1 MVRITCGSCQKPVAL
16 DETRLPMQAVTFPCP
31 ACKAPMTV
39 DRRTLAP
46 APSAEV
52 PAPPAPPAPVA
63 PLSPPSAAQ
72 DSFSN
77 ILDEE
82 EDHLGTKALI
92 VGSDSPV
99 LRQAARDIGLHPVH
113 FPTVEAC
120 RDFYLQEYPQVVFL
134 HPAQLS
140 RPPLAEMQPV
150 TNLSAPD
157 RRRGFFILV
166 ADGLKTMDG
175 TAAFLYDVNLVVAA
189 KDLPS
194 LRRIYRDAE
203 EQHQRLYSAFRAA
216 EKSIREEA

>member
-1 MVRITCGSCQKPVAL
+1 MMVRITCGSCQKPVAL

-39 DRRTLAP
+39 DRRTFA
-46 APSAEV
+46 
-52 PAPPAPPAPVA
+52 PAPPAEAPPPPAPIA
-63 PLSPPSAAQ
+63 PASAPSAAQ
-72 DSFSN
+72 ESFSS
-77 ILDEE
+77 ILDDE

-92 VGSDSPV
+92 VGTDSPL
-99 LRQAARDIGLHPVH
+99 LRQMAREIGLQPVH

-120 RDFYLQEYPQVVFL
+120 REFYLQEYPQVVFL

-150 TNLSAPD
+150 TNLSAAD

-166 ADGLKTMDG
+166 AEGLKTMDG

-203 EQHQRLYSAFRAA
+203 EQHQRLYSAFHAA
-216 EKSIREEA
+216 EKAIREGA

>member
-1 MVRITCGSCQKPVAL
+1 MVRIICGSCQKPVAL

-39 DRRTLAP
+39 DRRTLTP
-46 APSAEV
+46 AEA
-52 PAPPAPPAPVA
+52 PAPPAPVA
-63 PLSPPSAAQ
+63 PVSPPSTTQ
-72 DSFSN
+72 ESFSN
-77 ILDEE
+77 ILEDE

-92 VGSDSPV
+92 VGADSPT
-99 LRQAARDIGLHPVH
+99 LRQVARELGLQPVH

-120 RDFYLQEYPQVVFL
+120 RDFYLQEYPKVVFL
-134 HPAQLS
+134 HPTQLS
-140 RPPLAEMQPV
+140 RPPLTEMQPV

-203 EQHQRLYSAFRAA
+203 EQHQRFYSAFHAA
-216 EKSIREEA
+216 EKSIREEL

>member
-1 MVRITCGSCQKPVAL
+1 MMVRIICGSCQKPVAL
-16 DETRLPMQAVTFPCP
+16 DENRLPMQAVTFPCP
-31 ACKAPMTV
+31 ACKAPLTV

-46 APSAEV
+46 AEA
-52 PAPPAPPAPVA
+52 PAPPAPVSPISA
-63 PLSPPSAAQ
+63 PSS

-77 ILDEE
+77 ILEDDD
-82 EDHLGTKALI
+82 DHLGTKALI
-92 VGSDSPV
+92 VGADNPA
-99 LRQAARDIGLHPVH
+99 LRQAARDIGLQPVH

-140 RPPLAEMQPV
+140 RPPLADMQPV

-157 RRRGFFILV
+157 RRRGYFILV

-203 EQHQRLYSAFRAA
+203 EQHQRFYGAFHAA
-216 EKSIREEA
+216 EKAIREGA

>member
-39 DRRTLAP
+39 DRRNFPSTAP
-46 APSAEV
+46 AEAPVPAAPPSAPSASQE
-52 PAPPAPPAPVA
+52 
-63 PLSPPSAAQ
+63 
-72 DSFSN
+72 SFSSL
-77 ILDEE
+77 LDEE

-92 VGSDSPV
+92 VGTDSPL
-99 LRQAARDIGLHPVH
+99 LRQMAREIGLQPVH

-120 RDFYLQEYPQVVFL
+120 REFYLQEYPQVVFL

-150 TNLSAPD
+150 TNLSAAD

-203 EQHQRLYSAFRAA
+203 EQHQRLYSAFHAA
-216 EKSIREEA
+216 EKAIREGA